1 MKRNL
6 LIFGLVLSITIN
18 IGVFGSIGYQWL
30 KSRGEKS
37 HLGET
42 AHSPMT
48 AFCER
53 LGLSEEQIIK
63 MEPLRETL
71 NSRIEEIK
79 TELREERIQFLIYL
93 KEPVP
98 DQEKITAELSKIVS
112 LQTELQKIAVDQM
125 LQEKKILTPEQQE
138 IFFSIISKRL
148 CPEGRHQDSTF
159 LPLIEKH
166 RGLCD

>member
-30 KSRGEKS
+30 KSKGEKPR
-37 HLGET
+37 HGAT
-42 AHSPMT
+42 DHSPMT

-63 MEPLRETL
+63 MGLLREAL
-71 NSRIEEIK
+71 KSRVEEIK

-98 DQEKITAELSKIVS
+98 NQEKITAELSKIVS
-112 LQTELQKIAVDQM
+112 LQTELQKIAIDQI

-138 IFFSIISKRL
+138 IFFSIILKRL
-148 CPEGRHQDSTF
+148 YPNTKHNGGNIS
-159 LPLIEKH
+159 PLGIER
-166 RGLCD
+166 RGGC